1 MTTITKTIL
10 GAAFGVL
17 ATAGIASA
25 ATVDTIDATSG
36 QAGTYFVP
44 TAGQETNFT
53 YWRTGSQDWGWMHN
67 AIASGFTS
75 AKINI
80 SAYDVDEAP
89 CGFSNPAECEVD
101 EIYAWESSGGGSWLL
116 LGTLTGD
123 NDAFSFTEFDLLAV
137 NGGSLMDDIESGLKI
152 RMDIDAN
159 DTNNWRVSLGKSV
172 ITTDGANPGNPNPGQ
187 VPLPAGAWL
196 MLTAMGGFAAMRRR
210 KKA

>member
-44 TAGQETNFT
+44 SLGQETISPYYRSN
-53 YWRTGSQDWGWMHN
+53 GEDWDWQHN
-67 AIASGFTS
+67 AIAAGFTS
-75 AKINI
+75 AKLNI
-80 SAYDVDEAP
+80 SAYDVDEGP
-89 CGFSNPAECEVD
+89 VCGGFQPNCELDVIQAYD
-101 EIYAWESSGGGSWLL
+101 AGTTSWVTLGSLSGD
-116 LGTLTGD
+116 D
-123 NDAFSFTEFDLLAV
+123 NAFSFTEFDIYAAA
-137 NGGSLMDDIESGLKI
+137 GGSLIDDIQAGLQV
-152 RMDIDAN
+152 RMLIDEN
-159 DTNNWRVSLGKSV
+159 DTGWFVSLAKSV
-172 ITTDGANPGNPNPGQ
+172 ISTDGMGPGNPNPGQ

-196 MLTAMGGFAAMRRR
+196 MLTAVGGFAAMRRR

>member
-44 TAGQETNFT
+44 SLGQETDSP
-53 YWRTGSQDWGWMHN
+53 YYRRSGEDWDWQHN

-75 AKINI
+75 AKLNI

-89 CGFSNPAECEVD
+89 CTWNGPCELDVIEAYD
-101 EIYAWESSGGGSWLL
+101 ANTNSWLA
-116 LGTLTGD
+116 LGSLTGD
-123 NDAFSFTEFDLLAV
+123 DNAFSFTEFDIYAAA
-137 NGGSLMDDIESGLKI
+137 GGALVDDIIAGLKVRI
-152 RMDIDAN
+152 LIDENLPTQGWA
-159 DTNNWRVSLGKSV
+159 VSLAKSV
-172 ITTDGANPGNPNPGQ
+172 ISTDGSGPGNPNPGQ

-196 MLTAMGGFAAMRRR
+196 MLTAVGGFAAMRRR